1 MELNMFNPKT
11 KRLKI
16 LSNNYPGSIQELD
29 EIFDRKTNI
38 YIDWANVLGWQ
49 DKLNWH
55 IDLKRLKQL
64 LDSFNNV
71 YKSKF
76 YYGTLEGDRDS
87 IDFIKK
93 TKKHGYEIRTKPV
106 KIMKLSID
114 VSSIPLNS
122 PAILENFIRRAL
134 LEKLTLETIESLN
147 RKLKELNEKGVKF
160 IEDKKCNFDVEIG
173 RDMLLDY
180 ERNNIENFILW
191 SGDSDFASP
200 VKQLLDDDKKV
211 VIFATARRVA
221 SELSETGAQ
230 IFEIKKI
237 KEFICWSKELPKDAL
252 KSQKDSRKSP

>member
-1 MELNMFNPKT
+1 MFNPKA

-16 LSNNYPGSIQELD
+16 LSGNYPRTIQELD
-29 EIFDRKTNI
+29 KIFNRKTNI

-49 DKLNWH
+49 GKLNWH

-76 YYGTLEGDRDS
+76 YYGTLEGNRDS
-87 IDFIKK
+87 
-93 TKKHGYEIRTKPV
+93 
-106 KIMKLSID
+106 
-114 VSSIPLNS
+114 
-122 PAILENFIRRAL
+122 ILENFIRRSL
-134 LEKLTLETIESLN
+134 LEKFTLETIEYLN

-180 ERNNIENFILW
+180 ERNNVENFILW
-191 SGDSDFASP
+191 SGDSDFAGP
-200 VKQLLDDDKKV
+200 VKQLLDDGKKV
-211 VIFATARRVA
+211 VIFAIVRRVA

-237 KEFICWSKELPKDAL
+237 KEFICWSKELSKEAF

>member
-1 MELNMFNPKT
+1 MFDPKT

-16 LSNNYPGSIQELD
+16 LSNNYPRAIQELD
-29 EIFDRKTNI
+29 EIFDKKTNI
-38 YIDWANVLGWQ
+38 YIDWANVLRWQ

-64 LDSFNNV
+64 LDSFSNV
-71 YKSKF
+71 YRSKF
-76 YYGTLEGDRDS
+76 YYGTLEGGNNSER
-87 IDFIKK
+87 FIERMKRWD
-93 TKKHGYEIRTKPV
+93 YEVKTKPV
-106 KIMKLSID
+106 KIMRLSID

-134 LEKLTLETIESLN
+134 LEKFTLETIECLN

-180 ERNNIENFILW
+180 ERNNVENFVLW

-200 VKQLLDDDKKV
+200 VKQLLDDDKRV

-237 KEFICWSKELPKDAL
+237 KEFICWSKELPKEVL